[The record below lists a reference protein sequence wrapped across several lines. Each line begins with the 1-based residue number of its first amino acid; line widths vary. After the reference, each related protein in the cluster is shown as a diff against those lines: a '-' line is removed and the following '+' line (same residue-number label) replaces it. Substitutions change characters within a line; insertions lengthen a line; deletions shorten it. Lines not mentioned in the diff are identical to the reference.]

1 MMADL
6 IRPEDES
13 RHQLTLSMRERNW
26 GGGGGVGYHNPP
38 SFAGL
43 FSFKETTHNIQ
54 VAKTGEHPPFDTVW
68 SPLKN

>member
-13 RHQLTLSMRERNW
+13 RHQLTLSMRGRNW
-26 GGGGGVGYHNPP
+26 GGGLVTITPP
-38 SFAGL
+38 PLQAF

-54 VAKTGEHPPFDTVW
+54 VAKTGEHPPFDTV
-68 SPLKN
+68 

>member
-13 RHQLTLSMRERNW
+13 RHQLTLSMRGRNW
-26 GGGGGVGYHNPP
+26 GGGVVIITPP

-54 VAKTGEHPPFDTVW
+54 VAKTGEHPPFDTV
-68 SPLKN
+68 

>member
-13 RHQLTLSMRERNW
+13 RHQLTLSMRGRNW
-26 GGGGGVGYHNPP
+26 GGGGLVTITPP

-54 VAKTGEHPPFDTVW
+54 VAKTGEHPPFDTV
-68 SPLKN
+68 

>member
-13 RHQLTLSMRERNW
+13 RHQLTLSMRGRNW
-26 GGGGGVGYHNPP
+26 GGGGGYHNPP

-43 FSFKETTHNIQ
+43 FSFK
-54 VAKTGEHPPFDTVW
+54 VAKTGEHPPFDTV
-68 SPLKN
+68 